1 VIVQN
6 AAAAPSPGAGAPNV
20 FITSPSR
27 GVTVS
32 GTVWVDIW
40 VERAAAGAKVF
51 TLSAGGA
58 TVGSA
63 NDPGVHVTLPWNTAA
78 TPNGAT
84 TLSATVQDASGATAS
99 ISLPVTV
106 GN

>member
-1 VIVQN
+1 MV
-6 AAAAPSPGAGAPNV
+6 
-20 FITSPSR
+20 ITSPSS

-32 GTVWVDIW
+32 GTVWVNIW

-84 TLSATVQDASGATAS
+84 TLSATVQDAGGATAS